1 MKLIKGLLFLIILV
15 LNNCTNIARHTHT
28 HKSQTNH
35 HSKRKINKSSASSR
49 DYPLIVDYYTL
60 VTKENM
66 KIHKLCKDSSNGQ
79 FAGIIDR
86 EISVYQ
92 DYFDLRTSQDDFEK
106 SPSQKV
112 YNDELQQFICVN
124 KAYNPN
130 VFISYRKPPVVV
142 YEKDKNDFESKNG
155 YVCSKGEKDEKNTFS
170 SNTKKSYDLTEGG
183 KFAKKKYLCVHYTTD
198 KQDEG
203 IREILIYPTPHKRKP
218 KWQDCKTSNKFKIDN
233 YECDCTDINEKIYD
247 TYHMHICYL
256 KGDKLN

>member
-1 MKLIKGLLFLIILV
+1 MKLIKALLFLIILA
-15 LNNCTNIARHTHT
+15 LNNCANLARHTHT

-112 YNDELQQFICVN
+112 YSDELQQFICVN

-130 VFISYRKPPVVV
+130 VNLF
-142 YEKDKNDFESKNG
+142 
-155 YVCSKGEKDEKNTFS
+155 
-170 SNTKKSYDLTEGG
+170 
-183 KFAKKKYLCVHYTTD
+183 
-198 KQDEG
+198 
-203 IREILIYPTPHKRKP
+203 LIENPQLWFMKRIKT
-218 KWQDCKTSNKFKIDN
+218 TSNLKMVMFAPRVKKMKKIHSHQ
-233 YECDCTDINEKIYD
+233 TLRKAMI
-247 TYHMHICYL
+247 
-256 KGDKLN
+256 